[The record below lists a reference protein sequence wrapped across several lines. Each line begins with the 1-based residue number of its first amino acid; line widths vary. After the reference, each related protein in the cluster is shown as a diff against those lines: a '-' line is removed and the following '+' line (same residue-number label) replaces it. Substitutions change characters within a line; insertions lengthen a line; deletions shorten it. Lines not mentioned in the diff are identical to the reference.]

1 MIGVITYN
9 IPHRKTYDA
18 LCLLKA
24 KGVNDV
30 AVFAE
35 PQRYKKT
42 FKPLINHRPQ
52 NANEITPRELC
63 NNFNYQYYET
73 SPEKALPPNS
83 KALLC
88 GSGII
93 SGELIN
99 NYRIINSHP
108 GYLPN
113 VRGLDALKW
122 AVYDGQPIGV
132 TVHQLGE
139 YIDAGLIIERKL
151 VPLYFNDTFHS
162 VAQRQYEM
170 EITMLVEALYKIEN
184 ATEFVLPQ
192 NYPLRKRMPRELETR
207 LIKRFNNI
215 IDATVIDMENY
226 N

>member
-1 MIGVITYN
+1 MTGVITYN
-9 IPHRKTYDA
+9 IPHRKTYDV

-24 KGVNDV
+24 KGINDV

-35 PQRYKKT
+35 PPHYKKT
-42 FKPLINHRPQ
+42 FKPLIEHRPSTF
-52 NANEITPRELC
+52 NGLTPQALC
-63 NNFNYQYYET
+63 GNFSFKYYES
-73 SPEKALPPNS
+73 SPENILPPNS
-83 KALLC
+83 KILLC

-93 SGELIN
+93 PDELIN
-99 NYRIINSHP
+99 RYKIINSHP

-122 AVYDGQPIGV
+122 AIYDGQPIGV

-151 VPLYFNDTFHS
+151 VPIYFNDTFHS

-170 EITMLVEALYKIEN
+170 EINMLADAIFKIET
-184 ATEFVLPQ
+184 ATEFASPQ

-207 LIKRFNNI
+207 IFKRFDDI
-215 IDATVIDMENY
+215 VQSAAIDL
-226 N
+226 